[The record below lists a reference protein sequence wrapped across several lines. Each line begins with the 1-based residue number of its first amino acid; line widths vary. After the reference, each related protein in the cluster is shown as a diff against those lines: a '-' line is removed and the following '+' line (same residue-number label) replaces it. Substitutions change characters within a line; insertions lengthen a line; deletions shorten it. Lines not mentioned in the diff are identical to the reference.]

1 MEQII
6 EEQWKPI
13 PHTDGKYEV
22 SNYGRVRTNNQ
33 RPGLLTLTKQPKGY
47 LYAMVT
53 LINGK
58 QKNCRVHRLVAEAF
72 LPNPDNQPEVNHKD
86 GNKENNHVSNLE
98 WCNRSHNMKH
108 AIRMGLADRKA
119 HAHHWT
125 DEEKEQIRQQML
137 SYYDRIGRRNTKPHR
152 TRAEYQAERK
162 RKAEERRAIEAA
174 KPRRPRGRPR
184 KNK

>member
-1 MEQII
+1 
-6 EEQWKPI
+6 
-13 PHTDGKYEV
+13 
-22 SNYGRVRTNNQ
+22 
-33 RPGLLTLTKQPKGY
+33 
-47 LYAMVT
+47 
-53 LINGK
+53 
-58 QKNCRVHRLVAEAF
+58 
-72 LPNPDNQPEVNHKD
+72 
-86 GNKENNHVSNLE
+86 
-98 WCNRSHNMKH
+98 MKH